1 MPGPS
6 ARDCCGTGL
15 QPCEP
20 AGKGRLARISARI
33 EDPQTAH
40 RAERYR
46 SGRNGGASKASCR
59 VSGTGVRIPPSPPA
73 SRFARICRLGGVQ
86 ALAHR
91 SARASGTNPGVAP
104 PTPHGVRTCR
114 LGGASGTRPSLRSGF
129 GHESRCRSAN
139 SSRRSDLS
147 ARGASGTRP
156 SLRSGFGHESRC
168 RFSFASRSCRLGGLQ
183 ACPRRASAGCP
194 GSQRDCGRT
203 DTPRDPA
210 AALDL
215 STAVGF
221 SVEGGGPR
229 RAARKEDA
237 AARPVP
243 TRRGSTSWNPT

>member
-129 GHESRCRSAN
+129 GHESRCR
-139 SSRRSDLS
+139 
-147 ARGASGTRP
+147 
-156 SLRSGFGHESRC
+156 
-168 RFSFASRSCRLGGLQ
+168 FSFASRSCRLGGLQ